1 MRITKTDYLEYT
13 FCKKNLW
20 LKKHKPEL
28 FYDIELSDFEKKI
41 IEEGNIADLEARN
54 LFPGGV
60 LVDSDGHKAVID
72 TKKLL
77 EENQATIFQATFSED
92 DFFIRADIMV
102 YDEEKNGYE
111 LYEVKA
117 SNDIKRKVPYHYVN
131 DLAFQKSVIEKS
143 GLDIIKTGVI
153 HLNREFKKQG
163 RINYHE
169 LFITVDLT
177 DEVFEAQENVKKEM
191 QDIKKYLDFSE
202 EKGCEC
208 LYRGRNAHCSTF
220 KYSNPDVP
228 EYSVHDISR
237 IGSSKKLLYDWIDRG
252 IYSLEDLDESEIPA
266 VGKPI
271 INTKAIKK
279 ALEKLV
285 FPLYFFDYE
294 GSVSAI
300 PKFDG
305 FGPYEQIP
313 FQYSL
318 HVMQKD
324 GSIEHKEFLITDPEG
339 DITRPLVERMKKD
352 IDPKGTVIA
361 WFTTYE
367 KLRNEKLA
375 QLHPDQAKFLN
386 TINDKMFDLMTIF
399 SKNNYVHP
407 AFKGSSSIKKVLP
420 VIVPD
425 LSYKTLNISKG
436 DQASERWE
444 KMINKDTTPAEK
456 KQIAE
461 DLLDYCELDTLAMVR
476 IYEFLIRLV

>member
-1 MRITKTDYLEYT
+1 
-13 FCKKNLW
+13 
-20 LKKHKPEL
+20 
-28 FYDIELSDFEKKI
+28 
-41 IEEGNIADLEARN
+41 
-54 LFPGGV
+54 
-60 LVDSDGHKAVID
+60 
-72 TKKLL
+72 
-77 EENQATIFQATFSED
+77 
-92 DFFIRADIMV
+92 
-102 YDEEKNGYE
+102 
-111 LYEVKA
+111 
-117 SNDIKRKVPYHYVN
+117 
-131 DLAFQKSVIEKS
+131 
-143 GLDIIKTGVI
+143 
-153 HLNREFKKQG
+153 
-163 RINYHE
+163 
-169 LFITVDLT
+169 
-177 DEVFEAQENVKKEM
+177 
-191 QDIKKYLDFSE
+191 
-202 EKGCEC
+202 
-208 LYRGRNAHCSTF
+208 
-220 KYSNPDVP
+220 
-228 EYSVHDISR
+228 
-237 IGSSKKLLYDWIDRG
+237 
-252 IYSLEDLDESEIPA
+252 
-266 VGKPI
+266 
-271 INTKAIKK
+271 
-279 ALEKLV
+279 
-285 FPLYFFDYE
+285 
-294 GSVSAI
+294 VSAI

-456 KQIAE
+456 NK
-461 DLLDYCELDTLAMVR
+461 LLKTY
-476 IYEFLIRLV
+476 